1 MEFSLYVVTP
11 AVVIA
16 VSVVNCVVLL
26 VGGAIAGF
34 IWRNKYT
41 EKKIR
46 GSNNV
51 HKLVNEPERQQPKF
65 QVFHIR
71 DGYRIV

>member
-1 MEFSLYVVTP
+1 MCVMLGVMEFSLYVTAP
-11 AVVIA
+11 AAVIA
-16 VSVVNCVVLL
+16 VSVVNCVALL
-26 VGGAIAGF
+26 VGGAIA
-34 IWRNKYT
+34 
-41 EKKIR
+41 

-71 DGYRIV
+71 EGYWIV